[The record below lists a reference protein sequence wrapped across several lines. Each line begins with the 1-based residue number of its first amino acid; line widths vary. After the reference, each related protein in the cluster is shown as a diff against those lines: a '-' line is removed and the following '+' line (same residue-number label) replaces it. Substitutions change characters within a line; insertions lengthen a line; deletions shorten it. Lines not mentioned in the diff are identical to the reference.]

1 MKRRL
6 IKIRYRQKP
15 SQSFRRC
22 ICLSGILTV
31 LALLIKEALF
41 FVSYVKNHAF
51 PQPLPQEEE
60 KKYIKAMQEGDETAR
75 NKLIEHNLR
84 LVAHIVKKFE
94 NTGEDTEDLISIGTI
109 GLIKGIESYS
119 PDKGT
124 KLATYAA
131 RCVENEILMH
141 LRALKKVKK
150 DVSLYDP
157 IGQDKEGNEISL
169 MDILEAENE
178 NIIEYVQLN
187 MEIDKM
193 KEYLAILDKREKEVI
208 ILRYGLGNQKE
219 MTQRE
224 IAKKLDISR
233 SYVSRIEKRALM
245 KVFHEYYRNE
255 QQSD

>member
-1 MKRRL
+1 MSS
-6 IKIRYRQKP
+6 I
-15 SQSFRRC
+15 
-22 ICLSGILTV
+22 LSA
-31 LALLIKEALF
+31 LALLIKETLF

-51 PQPLPQEEE
+51 PQPLPPEDEAR
-60 KKYIKAMQEGDETAR
+60 YIKEMQTGDENAR

-94 NTGEDTEDLISIGTI
+94 NTGEDMEDLISIGTI
-109 GLIKGIESYS
+109 GLIKGIESFS

-131 RCVENEILMH
+131 RCIENEILMH

-150 DVSLYDP
+150 DVSLHDP

-169 MDILEAENE
+169 IDILEADSEDV
-178 NIIEYVQLN
+178 IEYVQLH
-187 MEIDKM
+187 MELDKM
-193 KEYLAILDKREKEVI
+193 KKYFTILDDREKEVI
-208 ILRYGLGNQKE
+208 IFRYGLNNYQE

-224 IAKKLDISR
+224 IAKKLNISR

-245 KVFHEYYRNE
+245 KVFHEYFKQENPNRKKG
-255 QQSD
+255 

>member
-1 MKRRL
+1 MD
-6 IKIRYRQKP
+6 YRPLP
-15 SQSFRRC
+15 SGNHQEVYH
-22 ICLSGILTV
+22 LSSVLSV
-31 LALLIKEALF
+31 LALLVKETLF

-51 PQPLPQEEE
+51 PQPLKPEEE
-60 KKYIKAMQEGDETAR
+60 AKYIKEMQAGDENAR

-94 NTGEDTEDLISIGTI
+94 STGEDMEDLISIGTI

-124 KLATYAA
+124 KLATYSA
-131 RCVENEILMH
+131 RCIENEILMH

-150 DVSLYDP
+150 DVSLHDP

-169 MDILEAENE
+169 IDILEGESE
-178 NIIEYVQLN
+178 DVIEYIQLH
-187 MEIDKM
+187 MELEKM
-193 KEYLAILDKREKEVI
+193 NKYFTILDEREREVI
-208 ILRYGLGNQKE
+208 IYRYGLNNYQE

-224 IAKKLDISR
+224 IAKKLNISR

-245 KVFHEYYRNE
+245 KVFHEYFKQENPNGKRL
-255 QQSD
+255 

>member
-1 MKRRL
+1 M
-6 IKIRYRQKP
+6 
-15 SQSFRRC
+15 
-22 ICLSGILTV
+22 SGILSV

-51 PQPLPQEEE
+51 PQPLPPEDEAR
-60 KKYIKAMQEGDETAR
+60 YIQAMQNGDDSAR

-94 NTGEDTEDLISIGTI
+94 NTGEDMEDLISIGTI

-119 PDKGT
+119 TDKGT

-131 RCVENEILMH
+131 RCIENEILMH

-150 DVSLYDP
+150 DVSLHDP

-169 MDILEAENE
+169 IDILEAENE
-178 NIIEYVQLN
+178 NIIEYIQLN
-187 MEIDKM
+187 MEIDKL
-193 KEYLAILDKREKEVI
+193 KHYLSILDNREREVI
-208 ILRYGLGNQKE
+208 IYRYGLGKQKE

-224 IAKKLDISR
+224 IAEKLNISR

-245 KVFHEYYRNE
+245 KVFHEYYRKE
-255 QQSD
+255 KRA

>member
-1 MKRRL
+1 M
-6 IKIRYRQKP
+6 
-15 SQSFRRC
+15 
-22 ICLSGILTV
+22 SGILSV

-51 PQPLPQEEE
+51 PQPLPPEDEA
-60 KKYIKAMQEGDETAR
+60 KYIRAMQNGDETAR

-109 GLIKGIESYS
+109 GLIKGIESFS

-150 DVSLYDP
+150 DVSLHDP

-169 MDILEAENE
+169 IDILEAENE
-178 NIIEYVQLN
+178 NIIEYIQLN
-187 MEIDKM
+187 MEIAKLKD
-193 KEYLAILDKREKEVI
+193 YLSILDSREREVVI
-208 ILRYGLGNQKE
+208 YRYGLNNRKE

-224 IAKKLDISR
+224 IAKKLNISR

-245 KVFHEYYRNE
+245 KVFHEYFRKERNFH
-255 QQSD
+255 

>member
-1 MKRRL
+1 M
-6 IKIRYRQKP
+6 
-15 SQSFRRC
+15 
-22 ICLSGILTV
+22 CLSGIMSV

-51 PQPLPQEEE
+51 PQPLSSEEE
-60 KKYIKAMQEGDETAR
+60 AKYIQEMQNGSEEAR

-94 NTGEDTEDLISIGTI
+94 NTGEDMEDLISIGTI
-109 GLIKGIESYS
+109 GLIKGIESFS
-119 PDKGT
+119 VGKGT

-131 RCVENEILMH
+131 RCIENEILMH

-150 DVSLYDP
+150 DVSLHDP

-169 MDILEAENE
+169 IDILEAENE
-178 NIIEYVQLN
+178 NVIEYIQLN
-187 MEIDKM
+187 MEIEKM
-193 KEYLAILDKREKEVI
+193 QDYFAILDKREKEVI
-208 ILRYGLGNQKE
+208 TYRYGLNNKKE

-224 IAKKLDISR
+224 IAKKLNISR

-255 QQSD
+255 RKS